1 MTRGAEAAL
10 LAAAALVAGLGVA
23 LVNLA
28 GTGGVDAQVGLT
40 FVMFA
45 AAFGGVHWAIRAWAP
60 AASPYLYP
68 LAALLTAVGVAE
80 VYRVDPRLGSAQRW
94 WLVTAAA
101 GAVLVLFALRDR
113 GVAVLRRYRYL
124 FLAVAMA
131 LLLLPLL
138 PDGWPLHGATVNGSR
153 LWVRLDVPVSG
164 QEIGFQPGEIAKLLL
179 VVFLASFLAERHEAL
194 RAMSRRLGPVHL
206 PDPRQLLP
214 IVLAGGGAFAVLVYQ
229 RDLGASLLLFGVFV
243 AMLYAATARH
253 AYLAAGGLFV
263 LAGGTAAHLMF
274 GHVRVR
280 VQAWLDPFE
289 DFLGT
294 GYQVAQSL
302 FAIGSGSLTGTGLG
316 VGRPDLIPA
325 AATDFVF
332 AAVAEET
339 GLAGAVAVLAAYALL
354 VAAGLGIAL
363 RSRDLFRKLLA
374 AGLALTLGLQTL
386 LIVGGVVRL
395 LPVTGIALPFMSYG
409 GSSLVSNM
417 ALLALL
423 ARISHEERA

>member
-1 MTRGAEAAL
+1 MTRAAEAAL
-10 LAAAALVAGLGVA
+10 LAAAALVAALGVA

-28 GTGGVDAQVGLT
+28 GTGGVDAQVGLS
-40 FVMFA
+40 FVVFA
-45 AAFGGVHWAIRAWAP
+45 MAFGGVHWAIRSWAP

-68 LAALLTAVGVAE
+68 LAALLTAVGITE
-80 VYRVDPRLGSAQRW
+80 VYRIDPRLGSAQRW
-94 WLVTAAA
+94 WLLTAAG

-113 GVAVLRRYRYL
+113 GVALLRRYRYL
-124 FLAVAMA
+124 FLAVALG

-138 PDGWPLHGATVNGSR
+138 PGGWPLHGATVNGSR
-153 LWVRLDVPVSG
+153 LWVRVDVPVTG
-164 QEIGFQPGEIAKLLL
+164 GEIGFQPGEIAKLLL
-179 VVFLASFLAERHEAL
+179 VVFLASYLAERHEAL

-206 PDPRQLLP
+206 PEPRQLLP
-214 IVLAGGGAFAVLVYQ
+214 IFLAGGAAFAVLVYQ

-243 AMLYAATARH
+243 TMLYAATARH
-253 AYLAAGGLFV
+253 AYLVAGGLFV
-263 LAGGTAAHLMF
+263 AVGGAAAHLMF

-386 LIVGGVVRL
+386 LIVAGVVRL

-409 GSSLVSNM
+409 GSSLVANM

>member
-1 MTRGAEAAL
+1 MTRAAEAAL
-10 LAAAALVAGLGVA
+10 LAAAGLVAALGVA
-23 LVNLA
+23 LVNLS
-28 GTGGVDAQVGLT
+28 GSGNVDAQVGLT
-40 FVMFA
+40 LVVFA
-45 AAFGGVHWAIRAWAP
+45 VAFGGVHAAIRAWAP

-68 LAALLTAVGVAE
+68 IAALLTAIGVVE
-80 VYRVDPRLGSAQRW
+80 VYRIDPRLGSAQRW
-94 WLVTAAA
+94 WLLGAAA
-101 GAVLVLFALRDR
+101 VAALVLFLLRDR
-113 GVAVLRRYRYL
+113 GVSLLRRYRYI
-124 FLAVAMA
+124 FLAIALG

-138 PDGWPLHGATVNGSR
+138 PNSWPLHGATINGSR
-153 LWVRLDVPVSG
+153 LWVRVDLPLAG
-164 QEIGFQPGEIAKLLL
+164 QEAGFQPGEVAKLLL
-179 VVFLASFLAERHEAL
+179 VVFLASYLAERHESL
-194 RAMSRRLGPVHL
+194 RAMSRQLGPGHL
-206 PDPRQLLP
+206 PEPRQLVP
-214 IVLAGGGAFAVLVYQ
+214 ILAAGGAAFAVLIYQ
-229 RDLGASLLLFGVFV
+229 RDLGASLLLFGVFIT
-243 AMLYAATARH
+243 MLYVATARH

-263 LAGGTAAHLMF
+263 LVGGTAAYFLF

-302 FAIGSGSLTGTGLG
+302 FALGSGSLTGTGLG

-339 GLAGAVAVLAAYALL
+339 GLAGALAIVAAYALL
-354 VAAGLGIAL
+354 IAAGMGIAL
-363 RSRDLFRKLLA
+363 RARDLFRKLLA

-386 LIVGGVVRL
+386 LILGGVVRL

-409 GSSLVSNM
+409 GSSLVANM

>member
-1 MTRGAEAAL
+1 MTRAAEAAL
-10 LAAAALVAGLGVA
+10 LAAAGLVAALGVA
-23 LVNLA
+23 LVNLS
-28 GTGGVDAQVGLT
+28 GSGNVDAQVGLT
-40 FVMFA
+40 LVVFA
-45 AAFGGVHWAIRAWAP
+45 VAFGGVHAAIRAWAP

-68 LAALLTAVGVAE
+68 IAALLTAIGVVE
-80 VYRVDPRLGSAQRW
+80 VYRIDPRLGSAQRW
-94 WLVTAAA
+94 WLLGAAA
-101 GAVLVLFALRDR
+101 VAALVLFLLRDR
-113 GVAVLRRYRYL
+113 GVSLLRRYRYI
-124 FLAVAMA
+124 FLAIALG

-138 PDGWPLHGATVNGSR
+138 PNSWPLHGATINGSR
-153 LWVRLDVPVSG
+153 LWVRVDLPLAG
-164 QEIGFQPGEIAKLLL
+164 QEAGFQPGEVAKLLL
-179 VVFLASFLAERHEAL
+179 VVFLASYLAERYESL
-194 RAMSRRLGPVHL
+194 RAMSRQLGPVHL
-206 PDPRQLLP
+206 PEPRQLVP
-214 IVLAGGGAFAVLVYQ
+214 ILAAGGAAFAVLIYQ

-243 AMLYAATARH
+243 TMLYVATARH

-263 LAGGTAAHLMF
+263 LVGGTAAYFLF

-302 FAIGSGSLTGTGLG
+302 FALGSGSLTGTGLG

-339 GLAGAVAVLAAYALL
+339 GLAGALAIVAAYALL
-354 VAAGLGIAL
+354 IAAGMGIAL
-363 RSRDLFRKLLA
+363 RARDLFRKLLA

-386 LIVGGVVRL
+386 LILGGVVRL

-409 GSSLVSNM
+409 GSSLVANM